1 MLLAYQ
7 DNERGDNNAWYLDI
21 GDSNHMCEKRSMF
34 VELNE
39 SVSRNVAFG
48 DKSKVVVKGRG
59 NILIR
64 LKNGEHQFI
73 SNVYYV
79 LNMKRNILS
88 LDQLLEKG
96 YDIHL

>member
-1 MLLAYQ
+1 
-7 DNERGDNNAWYLDI
+7 
-21 GDSNHMCEKRSMF
+21 MCEKRSMF

-48 DKSKVVVKGRG
+48 DESKVVVKGRG